1 MKKKKISRLLFFS
14 IFLMFFF
21 QVKLNSSG
29 EEFFTGTNRLE
40 KDIWFRLE
48 VEDSIFVAYDS
59 ELDFGKI
66 LKGSKGKLEKRAII
80 KVEGGSDLTYV
91 TAQFSEE
98 LETVEN
104 EWRKFSIEYHQE
116 DKREDIFRK
125 KDFKNLEEEEKIDV
139 YLKNFEQKYE
149 LQKKDNGM
157 TEGEIEVI
165 GEIRNVEN
173 VRVGQYKGT
182 VRVYIT
188 AITSD
193 IKVKGE

>member
-21 QVKLNSSG
+21 QLKLNSSG

-80 KVEGGSDLTYV
+80 KVEGGSDLIYV